1 MRIAFQS
8 ANILLPK
15 DDIDTFKW
23 SVIACDQFTY
33 SNQYWQDVKDITNG
47 EKSTIDLILPEV
59 YLNSEN
65 CDQLIENINTNMNEY
80 LKDDTFNTYEDSL
93 IYVERIQSDGK
104 KRCGLVGKIDL
115 EQYDYHKGSKSQVR
129 ATESTVIERIPP
141 RLKVR
146 KNAPIELTHIMILI
160 DDEKNSVIEPISKY
174 KNTLKR
180 VYNSDLMKNGGHI
193 EGYLIQDSSIKSQI
207 DVALSNLLDENSKKY
222 NLPKDETLLF
232 AMGDGNHSLATAK
245 EHYELLKRENPNM
258 DFSNHPSR
266 YALVEIVNLH
276 SDALEFEA
284 IHRIV
289 QQVNV
294 DDLLSKMFETLKLS
308 KDGSNDMQKFSYV
321 INGIEDTVYIHN
333 ELSNLTVDSVQAFLD
348 DYLKSSGGVIDYIHG
363 KNNIFELSKENDSI
377 GFILPDMLKTE
388 LFPTVIKDG
397 SLPRK
402 TFSMGHAEDKR
413 FYMECRKIV

>member
-1 MRIAFQS
+1 MKTAFQP
-8 ANILLPK
+8 ADILLPK
-15 DDIDTFKW
+15 DDIDIFKW

-33 SNQYWQDVKDITNG
+33 SNQYWQDVKNITNG
-47 EKSTIDLILPEV
+47 AESTINLILPEI
-59 YLNSEN
+59 YLNSKSCN
-65 CDQLIENINTNMNEY
+65 QLIENIDTTMNGY
-80 LKDDTFNTYEDSL
+80 IKNDTFNTYQDSF

-115 EQYDYHKGSKSQVR
+115 EQYDYHKGSKSQIR

-160 DDEKNSVIEPISKY
+160 DDEKKSVIEPIAEFKHS
-174 KNTLKR
+174 LKR
-180 VYNSDLMKNGGHI
+180 VYNSNLMKNGGHI
-193 EGYLIQDSSIKSQI
+193 EGYLIQDETIKSQI
-207 DVALSNLLDENSKKY
+207 DVSLSNLLDENSKKY

-245 EHYELLKRENPNM
+245 EHYELLKKENPNI

-276 SDALEFEA
+276 SDALRFEA

-289 QQVNV
+289 QEVNV
-294 DDLLSKMFETLKLS
+294 DDLLSKMVKTLKLS
-308 KDGSNDMQKFSYV
+308 KDCSDATQKFSYV
-321 INGIEDTVYIHN
+321 IDGIENTVYIHN
-333 ELSNLTVDSVQAFLD
+333 ELSNLTVGSVQAFLD
-348 DYLKSSGGVIDYIHG
+348 DYLKFNGGVIDYIHG
-363 KNNIFELSKENDSI
+363 RNNVLELSKNADSI

-413 FYMECRKIV
+413 YYIECRKIV